1 MKTVRTSILHLLLKR
16 SNLLL
21 IVLGCVSLIIY
32 LLSLR
37 AHSSADILWFLKL
50 VLIESI
56 LFVAAGWLTFKS
68 QPSHST
74 FLIVLIFALLF
85 RLSLLFAPPYLS
97 DDVYRYI
104 WDGRVQAAGINPYRY
119 VPTDAALADLRDQQI
134 YPRINRNS
142 SPTMYPPAAEAI
154 WFLTTRVSESVSWM
168 KITMSLFEGLA
179 MWAIVQLLV
188 SLGMPRQR
196 ILLYAWHP
204 LKIGR
209 ASC

>member
-74 FLIVLIFALLF
+74 FLIVLSFAVLF

-97 DDVYRYI
+97 DDIYRYI

-119 VPTDAALADLRDQQI
+119 APTDPALERLRDNKI
-134 YPRINRNS
+134 YSRINHNYA
-142 SPTMYPPAAEAI
+142 PTMYPPAAEAI
-154 WFLTTRVSESVSWM
+154 WFVTTRLSESVTWM
-168 KITMSLFEGLA
+168 KLTMIVFEGIA
-179 MWAIVQLLV
+179 IWALLQLL
-188 SLGMPRQR
+188 
-196 ILLYAWHP
+196 
-204 LKIGR
+204 
-209 ASC
+209 ASFG